1 MKRRFEDICIRS
13 EFKPFERTDR
23 LYKKNKQNYNM
34 KRSIMKNIKGEI
46 ISQDN
51 LDKISNIFA
60 IIKEALKRILIK
72 LGKITSFKQTEQ

>member
-60 IIKEALKRILIK
+60 IIKEALKRIRIK